1 MQVVH
6 KADGEERALAS
17 DVDVADG
24 ILSKARGLIGRR
36 SIPDDYALVFP
47 FGRAATRRLH
57 MAFVPFDID
66 AIWVVEGEVQQVA
79 RLVAWTGYGGA
90 RADTVVELPGGAA
103 ADVDVGDPVHVEG
116 L

>member
-6 KADGEERALAS
+6 EAEGEERALAS

-36 SIPDDYALVFP
+36 SIPDGYALVFP
-47 FGRAATRRLH
+47 FGRVATRRLH
-57 MAFVPFDID
+57 MVLVPFDVD
-66 AIWVVEGEVQQVA
+66 ALWLAGGEVRRTQ
-79 RLVAWTGYGGA
+79 RLAAWTGYGRG

-103 ADVDVGDPVHVEG
+103 AHVEVGDRVHVEG